1 MFSKTVVLM
10 SLVSATSLV
19 QAKFPAPP
27 PLSPEAALKAEE
39 AKQRAAFNTKVEAYK
54 LCQSMDKAAA
64 NYFKGPAGAGKQPSA
79 NVPNC
84 AEPGVFA
91 FTPPRPLES
100 SESHSPAGTATKPPS
115 TNTAGPEKPTPA
127 KP

>member
-1 MFSKTVVLM
+1 MLQKIAILVT
-10 SLVSATSLV
+10 LVSASALV
-19 QAKFPAPP
+19 QAKLPAPP

-39 AKQRAAFNTKVEAYK
+39 AKQRAAYNTKREAYQ
-54 LCQSMDKAAA
+54 LCMAMDKASAH
-64 NYFKGPAGAGKQPSA
+64 YFKTVGAGKQPSA

-84 AEPGVFA
+84 TDPGVFA